1 MQFLYFF
8 LLNLPFTGE
17 VGARVM
23 LCTTMGAKSIARRPP
38 KVLNFEILE
47 LLTK

>member
-1 MQFLYFF
+1 MIQA
-8 LLNLPFTGE
+8 NQAQIKKDGW
-17 VGARVM
+17 VKKIH
-23 LCTTMGAKSIARRPP
+23 TMGAKSIARRPP